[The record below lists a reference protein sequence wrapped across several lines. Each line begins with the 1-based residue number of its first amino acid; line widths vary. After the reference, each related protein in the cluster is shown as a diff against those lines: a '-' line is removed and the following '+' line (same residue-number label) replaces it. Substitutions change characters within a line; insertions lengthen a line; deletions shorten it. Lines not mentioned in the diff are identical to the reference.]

1 LEFYDSNSNLIAA
14 GFLADDDEDDAAADF
29 EALPLYHHP

>member
-1 LEFYDSNSNLIAA
+1 LEFYDSNFNLIAA
-14 GFLADDDEDDAAADF
+14 GFLVDDAAADF